1 MYKYSG
7 GVVLTGVGLYAS
19 PQRGAFIAPPDPTA
33 RWDDPGYAHPVEDE
47 FAVMGQRKINGRLG
61 FIFHEACWSLLE
73 RAFHPA
79 SVPVIRVFEV
89 CDSLPEAMGGESINW
104 GHDYGGLAI
113 VKDAHSFPWE
123 DRFSDRQFPQGWF
136 DTPYSADP
144 GAVSEADEILA
155 GTPPTSP
162 PLENSSLYTRST
174 VLSNEDPFSSFPTEL
189 CSAVAEYLLTPDAMN
204 ARQASRSFWHLF
216 HSQQFW
222 ASRFRGMSD
231 RSWLFE
237 AHNHNSAGRD
247 WRWLYRCTTDS
258 QIGPGLRNRKRIWA
272 LIQHLTGI
280 VELQWSQ
287 LSSVVPALDQGQNW
301 VLAAGSMPVQQ
312 PEGFTQLLEGCW
324 CFRKERVAI
333 PEAISQVSTSTVRVG
348 NSEYIAG
355 ILLRTISGDVLQ
367 LGYAYS
373 KARSPSVQL
382 SGLAGFNLAVGLGGI
397 LALQCIDEKTG
408 EASAWLGC
416 PDDAP
421 KTERLS
427 IGTRTTALEVGFD
440 VGAHSSLL
448 TISFS
453 PCSPANIDVARASGW
468 SA

>member
-1 MYKYSG
+1 
-7 GVVLTGVGLYAS
+7 
-19 PQRGAFIAPPDPTA
+19 
-33 RWDDPGYAHPVEDE
+33 
-47 FAVMGQRKINGRLG
+47 MGQRKINGRRG

-79 SVPVIRVFEV
+79 SVPIARVFEV

-136 DTPYSADP
+136 ETPYSADP
-144 GAVSEADEILA
+144 GAVSAEVDEILA
-155 GTPPTSP
+155 GTPQTP
-162 PLENSSLYTRST
+162 PALENLPLYTRST
-174 VLSNEDPFSSFPTEL
+174 PLSKEDPFSSLPTEL
-189 CSAVAEYLLTPDAMN
+189 CSAVAEYLLTPDALN

-216 HSQQFW
+216 HDKQFW
-222 ASRFRGMSD
+222 ASRFRGTSD

-237 AHNHNSAGRD
+237 VRDKNGARRD
-247 WRWLYRCTTDS
+247 WRWLYRCTTES
-258 QIGPGLRNRKRIWA
+258 QIGPGLRNRKRIWG
-272 LIQHLTGI
+272 LIQHLAGI

-287 LSSVVPALDQGQNW
+287 LPSTVPALDQGENW
-301 VLAAGSMPVQQ
+301 VLAAGSMPIQQ

-324 CFRKERVAI
+324 CFRKEQVAI
-333 PEAISQVSTSTVRVG
+333 PDAISQVSASTVRVG

-355 ILLRTISGDVLQ
+355 ISLRTASGDILQ

-373 KARSPSVQL
+373 DARGRSVQL

-397 LALQCIDEKTG
+397 LAFQCIDEATG

-427 IGTRTTALEVGFD
+427 IGTRTMALEVGFD
-440 VGAHSSLL
+440 VGILSSPV
-448 TISFS
+448 FS
-453 PCSPANIDVARASGW
+453 LPPSSTCWPTNY
-468 SA
+468 